1 MPGADPLDGLRLLM
15 EEIDAIERRRT
26 YKQVPKEPAANG
38 QATLTGLEIGTPAR
52 FPRPEKRSPI

>member
-1 MPGADPLDGLRLLM
+1 M